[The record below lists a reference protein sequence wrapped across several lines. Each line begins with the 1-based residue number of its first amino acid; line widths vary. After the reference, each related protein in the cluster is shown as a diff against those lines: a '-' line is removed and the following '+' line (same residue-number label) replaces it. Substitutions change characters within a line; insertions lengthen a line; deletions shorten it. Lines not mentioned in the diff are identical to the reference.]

1 MRAGLHC
8 VAEPNYIAK
17 TQFLVFDISWYGLS
31 SYGGSVESIHFFTV
45 TCDLWSSYMGWNQS
59 ISQHLQTVRNENPV
73 PAMRYQVQR
82 SCRELS
88 LKDLKPRGHLDS
100 SKWVPPPQWNLYL
113 YSPIQHQSTYRLIF
127 IINPTFVNRTYSHVW
142 WWNPDFQNYQS
153 PILSCLN
160 PHVLYH
166 ISYLII
172 VKHPIH
178 ILNNS
183 PFFIQS
189 FILGIYTFILYIYI
203 CIYWLP
209 ILYLSLRAPFLFT
222 MNFSSRQGSA
232 RICPCAKRK
241 MWTWHRHGP
250 GAQWRGSLHKIAW
263 LNTVYINY

>member
-8 VAEPNYIAK
+8 VVEPNYIAK
-17 TQFLVFDISWYGLS
+17 TQCPLFFDISWYGLS

-45 TCDLWSSYMGWNQS
+45 TFDLWSSYMGWNQS

-100 SKWVPPPQWNLYL
+100 SKWAPPLQWNLYL

-127 IINPTFVNRTYSHVW
+127 TINPTFVNRTYSHVW
-142 WWNPDFQNYQS
+142 WWNPDFQNDRS

-189 FILGIYTFILYIYI
+189 FILGIYTFILYIYTYVFI
-203 CIYWLP
+203 GCLYCIYP
-209 ILYLSLRAPFLFT
+209 CRHLFCSPWT
-222 MNFSSRQGSA
+222 SPAAKDQPGSVLVPSERCGLGTVMA
-232 RICPCAKRK
+232 R
-241 MWTWHRHGP
+241 GP
-250 GAQWRGSLHKIAW
+250 SDEDHCTK
-263 LNTVYINY
+263 

>member
-1 MRAGLHC
+1 MIWPLILWRVSWVYPFLHR
-8 VAEPNYIAK
+8 Y
-17 TQFLVFDISWYGLS
+17 
-31 SYGGSVESIHFFTV
+31 
-45 TCDLWSSYMGWNQS
+45 LWSLRFVHGLKS
-59 ISQHLQTVRNENPV
+59 IYIPASQTVRNENPV

-209 ILYLSLRAPFLFT
+209 ILYLSLPAPFLFT

-232 RICPCAKRK
+232 RICPCAKRRCGLGTV
-241 MWTWHRHGP
+241 MARGP
-250 GAQWRGSLHKIAW
+250 SDEDHCTK
-263 LNTVYINY
+263 